1 MGSSTSRLR
10 ISRGA
15 LQGGDMPFGL
25 RGQNRP
31 VRTGSLLS
39 VAMAASLLLCLFSSR
54 AIAQQP
60 AAKPRRPAFHGFVQ
74 PEPINFDDHDGW
86 TQIFD
91 GKTLKDWDGDP
102 DIWHV
107 EDGALV
113 GVSTPEH
120 PSGTTNMIWRG
131 GEPANFELKLE
142 MKLEGSGANGG
153 LQYRSYHVEP
163 NLGPPPANFTPEQ
176 QKQWKERQELDRKHA
191 KWNLGGYQADFDY
204 DNKYTGQLYE
214 QSSPRGIIAWRG
226 QVVATEAGKKPTL
239 LANLG
244 TSDGLKSVIKPGE
257 WNQVEVIADGN
268 ALINIINGHIL
279 SVLVD
284 TDPEFS
290 RNKGLIAVEIEGPG
304 NVKISHRN
312 IWLKKLP

>member
-1 MGSSTSRLR
+1 MR
-10 ISRGA
+10 
-15 LQGGDMPFGL
+15 FGFG
-25 RGQNRP
+25 GQNRP
-31 VRTGSLLS
+31 VRTGSSLS
-39 VAMAASLLLCLFSSR
+39 VAVALLLCLFSSL
-54 AIAQQP
+54 AIAQRP
-60 AAKPRRPAFHGFVQ
+60 AAKPHRQVFHGFVQ

-91 GKTLKDWDGDP
+91 GKTLKDWDGDRN
-102 DIWHV
+102 IWHV

-120 PSGTTNMIWRG
+120 PSGTTNIIWHG

-142 MKLEGSGANGG
+142 MKLEGTGANGG
-153 LQYRSYHVEP
+153 LQYRSYLVAP
-163 NLGPPPANFTPEQ
+163 NLGPPPADFTPEQ
-176 QKQWKERQELDRKHA
+176 KQQWQEHQDLDREHA

-226 QVVATEAGKKPTL
+226 QVVATEPGRKPTL
-239 LANLG
+239 LATLG
-244 TSDGLKSVIKPGE
+244 TSDELKSVIKPGE

-268 ALINIINGHIL
+268 TLINIVNGRIL
-279 SVLVD
+279 SLLVD

-290 RNKGLIAVEIEGPG
+290 RAKGLIAFEIEGPG
-304 NVKISHRN
+304 NVKILHRSV
-312 IWLKKLP
+312 WLKKLP